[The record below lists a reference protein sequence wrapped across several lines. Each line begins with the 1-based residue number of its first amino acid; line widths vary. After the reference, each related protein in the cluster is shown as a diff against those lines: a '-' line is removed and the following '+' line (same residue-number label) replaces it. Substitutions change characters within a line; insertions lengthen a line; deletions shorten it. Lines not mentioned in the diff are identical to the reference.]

1 MDDQAMENVPE
12 DDDTGECCLYLVYL
26 HVDLYKVLIQIT
38 ICLLQ
43 VKKWKKWMTKQ
54 WKMFQKT
61 MIPVSVACISYT
73 FMLAYI
79 KY

>member
-1 MDDQAMENVPE
+1 MDDQAMENVSE

-26 HVDLYKVLIQIT
+26 HVDLHKVLIQIT

-61 MIPVSVACISYT
+61 MIPVSVACILYT
-73 FMLAYI
+73 FMLTYI